1 MSEFMIEIVKS
12 LKEILTGLYV
22 TILFLFKKKKG

>member
-1 MSEFMIEIVKS
+1 MSDFMIALVNS

-22 TILFLFKKKKG
+22 TILFLFKKKKD